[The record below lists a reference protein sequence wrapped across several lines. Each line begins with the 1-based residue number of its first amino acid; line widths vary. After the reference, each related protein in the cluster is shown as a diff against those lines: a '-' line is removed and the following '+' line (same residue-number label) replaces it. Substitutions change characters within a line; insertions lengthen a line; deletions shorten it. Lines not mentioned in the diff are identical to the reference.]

1 MLSVCAWDSL
11 VVLAVFHILLH
22 MLDQTQ
28 TVVFYVYIFCAAVHN
43 QSGNRV
49 CVSFTS
55 YNYKNMKR
63 FSSRPSSAKKK
74 KTNRRIIPAY
84 KDSLIVQVEH
94 SIKMLMN

>member
-63 FSSRPSSAKKK
+63 FSSRPSSAKKNK
-74 KTNRRIIPAY
+74 QT
-84 KDSLIVQVEH
+84 EE
-94 SIKMLMN
+94 